1 MRSARGQSFPLME
14 GAKLKWRDL
23 SIVGAGRARAA
34 LAYLLARHGLDAALV
49 ERETNFA
56 GKA

>member
-1 MRSARGQSFPLME
+1 ME
-14 GAKLKWRDL
+14 GAKRKWRDL

-49 ERETNFA
+49 EPETDFA
-56 GKA
+56 RKA